1 MSRANDLVSGRRPAP
16 GHRTAS
22 VSRETLSASK
32 PGGLAGRR
40 RFRGQRLVS
49 GPRPA
54 PRRPPA
60 TFHVKRSG
68 ATRTRT
74 VAPARRCLAC
84 HRPLMSA
91 AAGARDAAGNVSR
104 ETLEQH
110 GGGPSR
116 RPADASRATAPN
128 AQPRPAPRDAAG
140 NISRQTPSAWPKPGA
155 DDGFLD
161 NVHVNGPIR
170 TEGVVQTGRADV
182 SRETVSLIRR
192 PSPRPG
198 ANAPSG
204 KRPPQRRGQSTP
216 D

>member
-1 MSRANDLVSGRRPAP
+1 MSRANDLVSGRSCRATTLPWTTPRVGAEAGAP
-16 GHRTAS
+16 EAAGN
-22 VSRETLSASK
+22 VSRETL
-32 PGGLAGRR
+32 
-40 RFRGQRLVS
+40 
-49 GPRPA
+49 
-54 PRRPPA
+54 
-60 TFHVKRSG
+60 G

-91 AAGARDAAGNVSR
+91 AAGARDAVGNVSR

-192 PSPRPG
+192 PSPRLG